1 MIRRL
6 ISYTAF
12 SALLSLPTI
21 GATAEVP
28 VRVGVDVGVNS
39 LPFWIGMEHGLFAKH
54 GLKVSERTY
63 DSGFLGLLAIG
74 ANEADI
80 SSQSDTP
87 TLTLTGKGIDA
98 VVVAVVARSADNY
111 KIVGKKEI
119 KSASDL
125 KGRKYGMTLGSACEY
140 VGVNYLNKNRLNRT
154 DVNVVGADPSEL
166 APLLAKGDLDA
177 ACLWEPWGRKTI
189 ALSPSTLHVIGTG
202 RDIYAVNMYLTVR
215 RKFAEEYPEAVVG
228 LLEGLK
234 EANAYIASHPKEAAD
249 MIKRKHR
256 VDDAM
261 AQDLAKDFQYELKLD
276 PQSLTTMKS
285 VGTWLVENKKL
296 QSLPSWQK
304 LIDTRFLQKVEPSAV
319 TIKFE

>member
-1 MIRRL
+1 MLNRVVSCI
-6 ISYTAF
+6 AF
-12 SALLSLPTI
+12 STLVALPM
-21 GATAEVP
+21 ACVAAEVP

-39 LPFWIGMEHGLFAKH
+39 LPFWIGMERGFFAKH
-54 GLKVSERTY
+54 GLKVTERTY

-74 ANEADI
+74 ANEGDT
-80 SSQSDTP
+80 SSQSDNP

-98 VVVAVVARSADNY
+98 VVVAVMARSADNY

-119 KSASDL
+119 KGASDL

-140 VGVNYLNKNRLNRT
+140 VGVNYLNKNRLSRT
-154 DVNVVGADPSEL
+154 DVNVVGGDPSEL
-166 APLLAKGDLDA
+166 APLLVKGDLDA
-177 ACLWEPWGRKTI
+177 ACFWEPWGRKTI
-189 ALSPSTLHVIGTG
+189 ALSPSTLHVVGTG

-215 RKFAEEYPEAVVG
+215 RKFAEEHPEAVVG
-228 LLEGLK
+228 LLQALK

-261 AQDLAKDFQYELKLD
+261 ARDLAKDFQYELKLD
-276 PQSLTTMKS
+276 PQALATMKS

-296 QSLPSWQK
+296 QELPSWQK
-304 LIDTRFLQKVEPSAV
+304 LIDTRFLEKVQPSAV
-319 TIKFE
+319 TIELK